1 MIRPDPDMPLFGIGV
16 IAKLLGLHVQTLRL
30 YERKGLVEPQRASR
44 QMRLYSQHD
53 LERLEYVC
61 FLTHEMGVTA
71 QGVRLLLERVSDPA
85 GELQR
90 LEKEFGREGAPKKR
104 GRKAARPARENW
116 KRGRTGNA
124 GQRVWRLK
132 ERSRKQGTK

>member
-1 MIRPDPDMPLFGIGV
+1 MPLFGIGV
-16 IAKLLGLHVQTLRL
+16 IAKLLGLHEQTLRL

-53 LERLEYVC
+53 LERLEFVC

-85 GELQR
+85 RELQR
-90 LEKEFGREGAPKKR
+90 LEREFGREGASRKR
-104 GRKAARPARENW
+104 GRKPAGE
-116 KRGRTGNA
+116 KRKRSQAGNA

-132 ERSRKQGTK
+132 ERRRNQGTN